1 MTLKR
6 IVKSRPLNLQHR
18 DHDYPQSF
26 TPFYLYGTENQ
37 AHISH
42 MMLRAPNASLTAD
55 SVHFD
60 QATKDKIKDNL
71 DHGLIL
77 GLIDYPEAAMQ
88 PIHEPLPDKFFFRK
102 GSQNLRVKVWE
113 DPLNAWAEGP
123 GLLNNLGNAIAEG
136 TMSLGNEVQVDAE
149 SVNYDPNGSVP
160 PDPSGW
166 QQEFDA
172 IGSVLNTNWPAEL
185 TVREKGLPN

>member
-1 MTLKR
+1 
-6 IVKSRPLNLQHR
+6 
-18 DHDYPQSF
+18 
-26 TPFYLYGTENQ
+26 
-37 AHISH
+37 
-42 MMLRAPNASLTAD
+42 MLRAPNASLTAD

-71 DHGLIL
+71 GQGLII
-77 GLIDYPEAAMQ
+77 GLTDYPEAAMQ

-113 DPLNAWAEGP
+113 DPFDAWAEGP